1 MRTWLF
7 TVRLRMTSA
16 GGVGGP
22 ERQPVGLTE
31 RVAHRIPL
39 RRDHLDRV
47 VLPGTTVA
55 GSLRAHCAD
64 GGLPGELFGSSPVAE
79 KKKAS
84 PIEVLGV
91 RTHAEPEIA
100 TTMRVSLDRHRG
112 AARPHHLFSVEQLT
126 PGAEFDVH
134 LRWNDADEEQLE
146 SFRAAL
152 RTWRPRLGRGTS
164 LGAGACA
171 VIGIGE
177 ADYDL
182 ATVDG
187 LLDWLGGGSMESYP
201 TPVTLIAEPAEP
213 EAVLDVWLR
222 IVDGVHVGVG
232 SAEPGSCEPEIA
244 ALVTQDNQPMIP
256 GSSLKGVFRS
266 RVEYICRVL
275 GRLACDRGDCGGCIP
290 CGLFGWAPAP
300 GAVGLGARAR
310 IAVGDARIEQ
320 ARSQVRHHVALDRVT
335 GGARPK
341 LLYARRV
348 VTTGRIRVRIEPL
361 RPLAPVETAL
371 LHAVVTDLDAG
382 LVGLGSATTRGLG
395 TVRIDDETWQTPD
408 LAALAA
414 LVSGGV
420 A

>member
-22 ERQPVGLTE
+22 ERQPVGLAE

-39 RRDHLDRV
+39 RRDHLDRI

-64 GGLPGELFGSSPVAE
+64 DGLPEELFGSSSEAE
-79 KKKAS
+79 KKNPS
-84 PIEVLGV
+84 RIEVLGV
-91 RTHAEPEIA
+91 RTHAEPETT
-100 TTMRVSLDRHRG
+100 TTMRVSVDRCRG
-112 AARPHHLFSVEQLT
+112 AARPHHLFSVEQSA

-134 LRWNDADEEQLE
+134 LRWNDADEELLE

-187 LLDWLGGGSMESYP
+187 LLGWLGGGSMESYP
-201 TPVTLIAEPAEP
+201 TPVPLTAEPPEP

-222 IVDGVHVGVG
+222 IVDGVHVGAG
-232 SAEPGSCEPEIA
+232 SPEPDSCEPEIA
-244 ALVTQDNQPMIP
+244 AVVTQHGQPMIP

-275 GRLACDRGDCGGCIP
+275 GHLACDRGDCGDCIP

-300 GAVGLGARAR
+300 GAAGSGARAR

-371 LHAVVTDLDAG
+371 LHAVVADLDAC

-395 TVRIDDETWQTPD
+395 TVCIDDETWQTPD
-408 LAALAA
+408 LTALAA

>member
-22 ERQPVGLTE
+22 ERRPVGATE
-31 RVAHRIPL
+31 RIAHRIPL

-64 GGLPGELFGSSPVAE
+64 AGLPGELFGSSPEAE
-79 KKKAS
+79 KKKPS
-84 PIEVLGV
+84 LIEVLGV
-91 RTHAEPEIA
+91 RTHTAREVTA
-100 TTMRVSLDRHRG
+100 TMRVSLDRFRG
-112 AARPHHLFSVEQLT
+112 AARPHHLFSVEQLA

-134 LRWNDADEEQLE
+134 LRWNDADEDRLE

-171 VIGIGE
+171 VVGIGE

-187 LLDWLGGGSMESYP
+187 LLDWLGGGSVESYP
-201 TPVTLIAEPAEP
+201 TPVALTAEPPEP

-222 IVDGVHVGVG
+222 IVDGVHVGAG
-232 SAEPGSCEPEIA
+232 SIEPDSAEPEIA
-244 ALVTQDNQPMIP
+244 AVVARDGQPMIP
-256 GSSLKGVFRS
+256 GSSLKGVLRS

-275 GRLACDRGDCGGCIP
+275 GHLACDRGDCGQCIP

-300 GAVGLGARAR
+300 GAAASGARGR
-310 IAVGDARIEQ
+310 IAVGDTRIEQ
-320 ARSQVRHHVALDRVT
+320 ACCQVRHHVALDRVT
-335 GGARPK
+335 AGARPK

-348 VTTGRIRVRIEPL
+348 VTAGRFRVRIEPL
-361 RPLAPVETAL
+361 RPLAPVEIAL
-371 LHAVVTDLDAG
+371 LHAVIADLDAG
-382 LVGLGSATTRGLG
+382 LVGLGGATTRGLG
-395 TVRIDDETWQTPD
+395 TTRVDDETWRAPD
-408 LAALAA
+408 LSALAA
-414 LVSGGV
+414 LVAGG
-420 A
+420 AA